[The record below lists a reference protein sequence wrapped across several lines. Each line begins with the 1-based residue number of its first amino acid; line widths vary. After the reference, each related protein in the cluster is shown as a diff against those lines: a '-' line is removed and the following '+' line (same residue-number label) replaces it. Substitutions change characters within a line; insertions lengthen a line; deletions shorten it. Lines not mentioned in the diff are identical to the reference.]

1 MLYVSKNDHGTRTF
15 LVVKGMV
22 LVENSMCVY
31 Y

>member
-1 MLYVSKNDHGTRTF
+1 MRYVSKNHHGTRTF
-15 LVVKGMV
+15 LVVKGMF